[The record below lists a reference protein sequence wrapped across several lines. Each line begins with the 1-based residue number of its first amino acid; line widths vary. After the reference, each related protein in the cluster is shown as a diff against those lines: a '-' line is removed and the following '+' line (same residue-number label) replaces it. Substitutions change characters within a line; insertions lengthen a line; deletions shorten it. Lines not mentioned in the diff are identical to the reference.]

1 MGNFNEMKKH
11 LHSVN
16 HSNTKELIDE
26 LRCLTDENKALKME
40 NNKLEYDLE
49 KSRSEANRLKKGK
62 EEFQEKADLEGN
74 ELETYKSLINTIQ
87 QESTDKSNAYESKV
101 HQNQLRFTNLK

>member
-1 MGNFNEMKKH
+1 MKKH
-11 LHSVN
+11 LHSVS

-26 LRCLTDENKALKME
+26 LRSLTDENKALKMD

-49 KSRSEANRLKKGK
+49 KSRSDVNRLKKGK
-62 EEFQEKADLEGN
+62 DEFQEKADLEGG

-87 QESTDKSNAYESKV
+87 QESEDKSNAYESRIYQLDIKV
-101 HQNQLRFTNLK
+101 